1 MRSPQC
7 RHTVTGQPGWPV
19 SRAPSWSPAP
29 TRWPART
36 VGKTGSYVVRKPPA
50 RSTRGARAT
59 SAEQV
64 GQRDARPPAGRRAAS
79 GRTLPAAAGA
89 GGRAGWRADHPRAG
103 RRRPWGRR
111 RRRTEQRPRAPPGRR
126 GGRPS
131 RRPENGRP
139 ENGRP
144 ENGRP
149 EDGRPRDRRPEDGRP
164 RDRRPE
170 DGRPRDRRPG
180 DGRAASTC
188 QQALWRAAT
197 VGNGRSARCGQRGWV
212 WKARTWVTPW
222 LPGLRL
228 RPVPRRRREAGDV
241 APLPWRLNGA
251 RVVVPPDKSHRPVR
265 WNSVDHGEAGQRR
278 TRPSAAT
285 TAGDLDAFRPG
296 AFPSLVQ
303 DLPGLRPFA
312 GQPEVAPAH
321 PSALPG
327 DGGWPCGEQ
336 VDGEGGSRSRRK
348 WLPQPTT
355 PDQAA
360 RW

>member
-1 MRSPQC
+1 MARGPPAC
-7 RHTVTGQPGWPV
+7 GAAAAMGTAAPADGAATAGAAGPARRTTVT
-19 SRAPSWSPAP
+19 APRKR
-29 TRWPART
+29 TARKRT
-36 VGKTGSYVVRKPPA
+36 ARK
-50 RSTRGARAT
+50 
-59 SAEQV
+59 
-64 GQRDARPPAGRRAAS
+64 
-79 GRTLPAAAGA
+79 RTA
-89 GGRAGWRADHPRAG
+89 
-103 RRRPWGRR
+103 
-111 RRRTEQRPRAPPGRR
+111 RRRTATRQKARR
-126 GGRPS
+126 RTATRQKA
-131 RRPENGRP
+131 RRRT
-139 ENGRP
+139 
-144 ENGRP
+144 
-149 EDGRPRDRRPEDGRP
+149 
-164 RDRRPE
+164 
-170 DGRPRDRRPG
+170 
-180 DGRAASTC
+180 ATSTC

-265 WNSVDHGEAGQRR
+265 WNSPDHGAAGQRR